1 MMFPIRKAGLLALSL
16 ATTVTVST
24 VPAYGQAATRS
35 GLSFEGTSDLRERGL
50 GWSNGEAALVVDG
63 TLAVTNNLSLEASA
77 ATLRGSER
85 HGDSDL
91 GLTFGPRISA
101 VAAGWSLSA
110 GLTGRVFTG
119 EGSLDYVEIDGSA
132 ARSIGPAQIGIGVS
146 FAPSQDAIGG
156 ENLYLHADA
165 AVGVPG
171 TPLTVYGGVGHTTGS
186 SSDDPRA
193 ARLRPGGEYTDYYI
207 GVERVQNNLALGLRY
222 TDTSVDNDRGLSP
235 YADRHDG
242 SRVSAYVRFTP

>member
-1 MMFPIRKAGLLALSL
+1 MIIPIRNTSLLALSIA
-16 ATTVTVST
+16 ATATIST

-50 GWSNGEAALVVDG
+50 GWSNGQAALVVDG
-63 TLAVTNNLSLEASA
+63 ELAVINNLSLEASA

-91 GLTFGPRISA
+91 GLTIGPRISTF
-101 VAAGWSLSA
+101 VAGWSLSA
-110 GLTGRVFTG
+110 GVTGHVFTG
-119 EGSLDYVEIDGSA
+119 KGSLDYVEIDGMV
-132 ARSIGPAQIGIGVS
+132 ARSIGPAQLGIGAS
-146 FAPSQDAIGG
+146 FAPSQDSIGG

-171 TPLTVYGGVGHTTGS
+171 TPLTVYGGIGHTTGS

-193 ARLRPGGEYTDYYI
+193 ARLRPGGDYTDYYV

-222 TDTSVDNDRGLSP
+222 TDTSIDNDRGLSP

-242 SRVSAYVRFTP
+242 SRVSAYIRFTP